1 MREWIIGKAGDDV
14 KELTID
20 AVIGNMEAVT
30 DYINAWLEEVECPVK
45 AQMQIDIAVDE
56 IFSNIARYAYAPEIG
71 EAVIRLETES
81 DPRAAVITFMDR
93 GKAYDPLELKE
104 PVTTL
109 SAEERPIGGL
119 GIFLVKKIMDD
130 VEYAYRNGQNILRI
144 RKKI

>member
-30 DYINAWLEEVECPVK
+30 DYINAWLEEIECPVK

-56 IFSNIARYAYAPEIG
+56 IFSNIARYAYTPEIG

-81 DPRAAVITFMDR
+81 DPHAAVITFMDR

-104 PVTTL
+104 PDTTL

-130 VEYAYRNGQNILRI
+130 VEYAYRDGQNILRI